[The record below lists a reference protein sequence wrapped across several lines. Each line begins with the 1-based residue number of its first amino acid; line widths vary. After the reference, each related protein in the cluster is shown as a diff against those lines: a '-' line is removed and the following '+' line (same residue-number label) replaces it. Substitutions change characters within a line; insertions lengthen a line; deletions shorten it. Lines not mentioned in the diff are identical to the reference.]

1 MLKAPLPENEEARL
15 SELLE
20 YAILDTP
27 PEINFD
33 EIVYMAS
40 YVCQTP
46 ICLISIIDKER
57 QWFKAK
63 IGLNANQTERDIS
76 FCGHAIHYDDLF
88 IVENAETDERFK
100 DNPLVTA
107 EPRVIFYAGAPL
119 VTNKGFKIGTLC
131 VIDHK
136 PKTLTAE
143 QKRILKSLSQM
154 VIQNLEM
161 NKILKKI
168 HSEQKNL
175 IFHAKMLSLGEMA
188 SGLAHEINN
197 PLMIITGKLHLLDE
211 YLKEKKNNLDEVFIA
226 SELKKVDATKD
237 RIKEIIYNLRQ
248 FAKNSENEAYQPY
261 SILILLNETL
271 LLCKEKIK
279 NRSIEI
285 KISSDAE
292 LNNVKINCKPNLIR
306 QAFLNL
312 LLNAYDALENSPT
325 KEIEVHFSVLA
336 DKLKIMFCD
345 TGKGIPVEIRDK
357 IMEPFFTTKEV
368 GKGIGLGLSSTKGI
382 VEEHNGKFYLDKS
395 QPNTCFV
402 MEFQY
407 LKSEKI

>member
-1 MLKAPLPENEEARL
+1 MLKAPISENEEARI

-27 PEINFD
+27 PEISLD
-33 EIVYMAS
+33 EIVHIAS
-40 YVCQTP
+40 YICQTP
-46 ICLISIIDKER
+46 ISLISIVDKER

-63 IGLNANQTERDIS
+63 VGLNATQTERDIS
-76 FCGHAIHYDDLF
+76 FCGHAIQYDDIF
-88 IVENAETDERFK
+88 IVENAELDERFK

-107 EPRVIFYAGAPL
+107 EPRVVFYAGAPL
-119 VTNKGFKIGTLC
+119 ITNKGFKIGTLC

-136 PKTLTAE
+136 PKSLNDE
-143 QKRILKSLSQM
+143 QKRILKSLSKM
-154 VIQNLEM
+154 VIQSLEM

-168 HSEQKNL
+168 HNEQKNL

-188 SGLAHEINN
+188 SGIAHEINN

-211 YLKEKKNNLDEVFIA
+211 YIKENKNNLDALFIA

-248 FAKNSENEAYQPY
+248 FAKNSENEAYQPF
-261 SILILLNETL
+261 SVLTLLNETL

-279 NRSIEI
+279 NRNIEI

-292 LNNVKINCKPNLIR
+292 ISKVKINCKPNLIR

-312 LLNAYDALENSPT
+312 LLNAYDALENAST
-325 KEIEVHFSVLA
+325 KNIEIHFSLRP
-336 DKLKIMFCD
+336 DILKIIFSD
-345 TGKGIPVEIRDK
+345 TGKGIPIENQDK

-382 VEEHNGKFYLDKS
+382 VEEHKGKFYLDKS
-395 QPNTCFV
+395 QQKTCFV
-402 MEFQY
+402 MEFPY
-407 LKSEKI
+407 TNN